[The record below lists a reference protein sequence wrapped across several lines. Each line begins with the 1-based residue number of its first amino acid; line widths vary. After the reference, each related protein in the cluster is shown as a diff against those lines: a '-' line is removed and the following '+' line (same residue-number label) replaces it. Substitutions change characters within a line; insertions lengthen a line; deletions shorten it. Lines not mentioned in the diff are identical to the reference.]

1 MWVLSTYPGCHT
13 LNIFDLIVEQLHKDG
28 DDGQSPDDR
37 SEKEFFVRILFKKYW
52 ITHCF
57 IKLKEGGNLKLC
69 ISNNNDRTKN
79 LAKAKHSA
87 PTVTRTISPTV
98 PVLTLPSQDMQCP
111 DFSLYNLSSWTCSD
125 PP

>member
-37 SEKEFFVRILFKKYW
+37 SEKEFFVTITIKQYW
-52 ITHCF
+52 ITHGF

-69 ISNNNDRTKN
+69 ISHNNDSTN
-79 LAKAKHSA
+79 S
-87 PTVTRTISPTV
+87 V
-98 PVLTLPSQDMQCP
+98 PDPWHFGVDP
-111 DFSLYNLSSWTCSD
+111 DPRMHASD
-125 PP
+125 